1 MELMLHFLSEDSEI
15 QYENIWVFF
24 QSLLFFF
31 VAIQEKEK
39 AKIKE
44 KLDKCVKESLLQLSD
59 LLDLGI
65 HKTGTK
71 KVRGLSS

>member
-1 MELMLHFLSEDSEI
+1 MLHFLSEDSEI
-15 QYENIWVFF
+15 QYENIWAFF
-24 QSLLFFF
+24 QSLLFFL

-71 KVRGLSS
+71 KVRDLSS